1 MKTTSIKIVCTKGN
15 PTLFFMKQDDLE
27 MLILLDGKEHKKIHY
42 RAFDTFK
49 TETIELFHYE
59 I

>member
-1 MKTTSIKIVCTKGN
+1 MTLIKIVCTKN
-15 PTLFFMKQDDLE
+15 VPTLYFLKHDDLE
-27 MLILLDGKEHKKIHY
+27 MLILLDGTDHKKIHY

-49 TETIELFHYE
+49 TETIELFCYK